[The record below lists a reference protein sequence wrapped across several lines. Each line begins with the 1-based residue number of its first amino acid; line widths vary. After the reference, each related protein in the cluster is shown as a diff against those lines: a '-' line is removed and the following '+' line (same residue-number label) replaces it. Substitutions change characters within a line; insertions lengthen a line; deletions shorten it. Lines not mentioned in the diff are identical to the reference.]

1 MEQAVRREAPLFA
14 KINSLSSNRYGP
26 IEVAN
31 HNPIV
36 ETRELTK
43 HYGRLPALN
52 DCTISVKRGEVFGLL
67 GPNGSGKTTLLRLL
81 MGFLRPTRGGAKIDG
96 RDCYRESIAVHFG
109 VSYLPGDVRLVR
121 GMRGRDVLTFFARL
135 RGESSAARSIQLA
148 ARLGLDLSR
157 RVSQS
162 STGMRQKL
170 ALAAVLSAD
179 VPLLILDEPTT
190 NLDPTVRATILT
202 TIREAKAA
210 GRTVIFSSHVMS
222 EVEQV
227 CDRVA
232 ILRNGQL
239 VHDQAMSDIQR
250 GHRIHAI
257 LTGILPSVPERFA
270 RLVAITEHSDARVAI
285 DAPGDLAPL
294 LGWLATMPLTEVHIE
309 PVGLQAVYEKYH
321 APEAAK

>member
-1 MEQAVRREAPLFA
+1 MANN
-14 KINSLSSNRYGP
+14 NS
-26 IEVAN
+26 
-31 HNPIV
+31 IV

-52 DCTISVKRGEVFGLL
+52 NCTLSVERGEVFGLL

-81 MGFLRPTRGGAKIDG
+81 MGFLRPTRGGAKIAG
-96 RDCYRESIAVHFG
+96 RDCYHDSVAVHSG

-135 RGESSAARSIQLA
+135 RGETAATRSVQLA

-157 RVSQS
+157 RVSQA

-170 ALAAVLSAD
+170 ALAAVLAAD
-179 VPLLILDEPTT
+179 VPLLILDEPTS
-190 NLDPTVRATILT
+190 NLDPTVRGTILS

-210 GRTVIFSSHVMS
+210 GRTVILSSHVMS
-222 EVEQV
+222 EVEEV

-232 ILRNGQL
+232 ILRDGQL
-239 VHDQAMSDIQR
+239 VHDQSMSAIQR
-250 GHRIHAI
+250 GHRIHARR
-257 LTGILPSVPERFA
+257 TNVLPPIPERIA
-270 RLVAITEHSDARVAI
+270 GQVAITEHADGRISI
-285 DAPGDLAPL
+285 DAPRDLSPL
-294 LGWLATMPLTEVHIE
+294 LGWLATMPLTEVHVE

-321 APEAAK
+321 QPEVAV

>member
-1 MEQAVRREAPLFA
+1 M
-14 KINSLSSNRYGP
+14 
-26 IEVAN
+26 AN
-31 HNPIV
+31 HKPIV

-52 DCTISVKRGEVFGLL
+52 DCTLSVGRGEVFGLL

-81 MGFLRPTRGGAKIDG
+81 MGFLRPTRGGATIDG
-96 RDCYRESIAVHFG
+96 RDCYRDSVAVHSG

-135 RGESSAARSIQLA
+135 RGESSATRSVQLA

-170 ALAAVLSAD
+170 ALAAVLAAD
-179 VPLLILDEPTT
+179 VPLLILDEPTS
-190 NLDPTVRATILT
+190 NLDPTVRATILAI
-202 TIREAKAA
+202 IREAKSA

-227 CDRVA
+227 CDRVV
-232 ILRNGQL
+232 ILAKRPAGARSGH
-239 VHDQAMSDIQR
+239 VGHPTRAPHPRQAQWS
-250 GHRIHAI
+250 
-257 LTGILPSVPERFA
+257 
-270 RLVAITEHSDARVAI
+270 VAIGARATSPAKWRLPNTPMGEIAI
-285 DAPGDLAPL
+285 DAPGDLSPL
-294 LGWLATMPLTEVHIE
+294 LGWLATMPLTEVYVE

-321 APEAAK
+321 RPEVAA

>member
-1 MEQAVRREAPLFA
+1 
-14 KINSLSSNRYGP
+14 
-26 IEVAN
+26 VAN
-31 HNPIV
+31 RKPIV

-52 DCTISVKRGEVFGLL
+52 DCTLSIERGQVFGLL

-81 MGFLRPTRGGAKIDG
+81 MGFLRPTRGSATIDSH
-96 RDCYRESIAVHFG
+96 DCYRESVAVHAG
-109 VSYLPGDVRLVR
+109 VSYLPGDVRMVR

-135 RGESSAARSIQLA
+135 RGQLSATRRVQLA

-170 ALAAVLSAD
+170 ALAAVLAAD
-179 VPLLILDEPTT
+179 VPLLILDEPTS
-190 NLDPTVRATILT
+190 NLDPTVRATILA

-227 CDRVA
+227 SDRVV

-239 VHDQAMSDIQR
+239 VHDQAMSDIRR
-250 GHRIHAI
+250 GHRIYAR
-257 LTGILPSVPERFA
+257 LNGLLSAVPERFA
-270 RLVAITEHSDARVAI
+270 GQVTITQHADGRIAI
-285 DAPGDLAPL
+285 DAPGDLSPL
-294 LGWLATMPLTEVHIE
+294 LGWLATLPLTEVYVE

-321 APEAAK
+321 QPEAAA